1 VRKLRSI
8 TACAN
13 TTVDED
19 IPMPWSWKL
28 VRIAGIDVYVHATFF
43 MLVAWI
49 ALSHWNESQNLAA
62 VIEGV
67 GFILALFA
75 CVVIHEFGH
84 ALMAARYGIRTRDIT
99 LLPIGG
105 LARLE
110 RMPDVPLQELWVALA
125 GPAVNVVI
133 AIVLFAWLQA
143 SGAWEAVERIGI
155 TTGAFTERVML
166 ANVFLAAFNLLPA
179 FPMDGGRALRA
190 LLATRMEYTRAT
202 QRAAMVGQGMAILFG
217 FVGLQGNPMLIFIA
231 LFVWI
236 GAGQEA
242 SVVLMKSALAGIPL
256 KRAMLTHFRTLTPTS
271 TLGEAV
277 DLLLTGS
284 QQDFPVVA
292 NGRLEGM
299 LTRSDLV
306 KALPQRGRTALVS
319 DSMRE
324 CPTAQASEMLET
336 VLGRPQAG
344 PAPIGFEAVHHAAAL
359 EGVAGKRA
367 EVHPTGGRVDAV
379 WQAVVDRLAKPI
391 AVAERSVVVART
403 AVAACSRGVLPRQ
416 PRGRRS
422 RASNPEM
429 PG

>member
-1 VRKLRSI
+1 VGRSI
-8 TACAN
+8 DAQN

-19 IPMPWSWKL
+19 IAMPWSWKL
-28 VRIAGIDVYVHATFF
+28 GRIAGIDVYVHATFF

-49 ALSHWNESQNLAA
+49 GLIHWNESQNLAA
-62 VIEGV
+62 VVKGV

-75 CVVIHEFGH
+75 CVVMHEFGH
-84 ALMAARYGIRTRDIT
+84 ALTAARYGIRTRDIT

-143 SGAWEAVERIGI
+143 SGAWEAVDGIGVAA
-155 TTGAFTERVML
+155 GAFAERVML
-166 ANVFLAAFNLLPA
+166 ANVLLAAFNLLPA

-217 FVGLQGNPMLIFIA
+217 FIGLQGNPMLIFIA

-256 KRAMLTHFRTLTPTS
+256 RRAMLTHFRTLTPAS
-271 TLGEAV
+271 TLGDAV

-292 NGRLEGM
+292 NGRIEGI

-306 KALPQRGRTALVS
+306 KALPQRGRAALVA

-324 CPTAQASEMLET
+324 CPVAQSSEMLET
-336 VLGRPQAG
+336 VLGRLQGRDCHTIPVLEHGAL
-344 PAPIGFEAVHHAAAL
+344 IGLVTMDNVGEFLMIHAAERATS
-359 EGVAGKRA
+359 ERGARA
-367 EVHPTGGRVDAV
+367 EESR
-379 WQAVVDRLAKPI
+379 RLA
-391 AVAERSVVVART
+391 
-403 AVAACSRGVLPRQ
+403 
-416 PRGRRS
+416 
-422 RASNPEM
+422 
-429 PG
+429 

>member
-1 VRKLRSI
+1 
-8 TACAN
+8 
-13 TTVDED
+13 
-19 IPMPWSWKL
+19 MPWSWKL

-43 MLVAWI
+43 MVIAWI
-49 ALSHWNESQNLAA
+49 ALIHWNESQNLAA

-75 CVVIHEFGH
+75 CVVLHEFGH
-84 ALMAARYGIRTRDIT
+84 ALTAARYGIRTRDIT

-133 AIVLFAWLQA
+133 AFVLFAWLQA
-143 SGAWEAVERIGI
+143 SGAWEAVDGIGI
-155 TTGAFTERVML
+155 TTGGFAERVMV
-166 ANVFLAAFNLLPA
+166 ANVFLAGFNLLPA

-190 LLATRMEYTRAT
+190 VLATRMEYTRAT
-202 QRAAMVGQGMAILFG
+202 QRAAMVGQGMAIFFG

-242 SVVLMKSALAGIPL
+242 SVVQMKSALAGIPL
-256 KRAMLTHFRTLTPTS
+256 RRAMLTHFRTLTPAS
-271 TLGEAV
+271 TLGDAV

-292 NGRLEGM
+292 NGRVEGM

-306 KALPQRGRTALVS
+306 KALPQRGRAALVA

-324 CPTAQASEMLET
+324 CPVAQASEMLET
-336 VLGRPQAG
+336 VLGRLQGRDCHTIPVLEHG
-344 PAPIGFEAVHHAAAL
+344 SLIGLVTMDNVGEFLMIHAAERGMSDGGA
-359 EGVAGKRA
+359 RA
-367 EVHPTGGRVDAV
+367 EH
-379 WQAVVDRLAKPI
+379 
-391 AVAERSVVVART
+391 
-403 AVAACSRGVLPRQ
+403 SRRH
-416 PRGRRS
+416 
-422 RASNPEM
+422 A
-429 PG
+429 

>member
-1 VRKLRSI
+1 MPFRFLEEPVRRWHHDGAQRHEHRSRR
-8 TACAN
+8 A
-13 TTVDED
+13 TVDED
-19 IPMPWSWKL
+19 IAMPWSWKL

-49 ALSHWNESQNLAA
+49 ALIHWNESQNLAA

-75 CVVIHEFGH
+75 CVVMHEFGH
-84 ALMAARYGIRTRDIT
+84 ALTAARYGIRTRDIT

-143 SGAWEAVERIGI
+143 AGAWQGVEGIGVA
-155 TTGAFTERVML
+155 TGAFAERVML
-166 ANVFLAAFNLLPA
+166 ANVLLAAFNLLPA
-179 FPMDGGRALRA
+179 FPMDGGRVLRA

-256 KRAMLTHFRTLTPTS
+256 RRAMLTHFRTLTPTS
-271 TLGEAV
+271 TLGDAV

-292 NGRLEGM
+292 NGRIEGM

-306 KALPQRGRTALVS
+306 KALPQRGRTALVA

-324 CPTAQASEMLET
+324 CPIAQASEMLET
-336 VLGRPQAG
+336 VLGRLQGRDCHTIPVLEHGALIGLVTMDNVGEFLMVQA
-344 PAPIGFEAVHHAAAL
+344 
-359 EGVAGKRA
+359 A
-367 EVHPTGGRVDAV
+367 ESATSDGGATAEHSRTHP
-379 WQAVVDRLAKPI
+379 
-391 AVAERSVVVART
+391 
-403 AVAACSRGVLPRQ
+403 
-416 PRGRRS
+416 
-422 RASNPEM
+422 
-429 PG
+429 

>member
-1 VRKLRSI
+1 
-8 TACAN
+8 
-13 TTVDED
+13 
-19 IPMPWSWKL
+19 MPWSWKL

-49 ALSHWNESQNLAA
+49 ALLHWNASQNLVA
-62 VIEGV
+62 VTQGV

-75 CVVIHEFGH
+75 CVVLHEFGH
-84 ALMAARYGIRTRDIT
+84 ALTAARYGIRTRDIT

-133 AIVLFAWLQA
+133 AIVLVAWLQV
-143 SGAWEAVERIGI
+143 SGGWDPVERISVA
-155 TTGAFTERVML
+155 TGDFTERIML

-202 QRAAMVGQGMAILFG
+202 QSAAMVGQGMAILFG
-217 FVGLQGNPMLIFIA
+217 FIGLQGNPMLIFIA

-242 SVVLMKSALAGIPL
+242 SMALMKSALAGIPL
-256 KRAMLTHFRTLTPTS
+256 RRAMLTQFRTLNPLS
-271 TLGEAV
+271 TLGDAV

-292 NGRLEGM
+292 NGRVEGM

-306 KALPQRGRTALVS
+306 KALPQRGRTALVA

-324 CPTAQASEMLET
+324 CPTVQSSEMLEA
-336 VLGRPQAG
+336 VLGRLQGRDCHTIPVLEHGALIGLVTMDNVGEFFMIQA
-344 PAPIGFEAVHHAAAL
+344 
-359 EGVAGKRA
+359 
-367 EVHPTGGRVDAV
+367 
-379 WQAVVDRLAKPI
+379 
-391 AVAERSVVVART
+391 AERRT
-403 AVAACSRGVLPRQ
+403 PA
-416 PRGRRS
+416 
-422 RASNPEM
+422 
-429 PG
+429 